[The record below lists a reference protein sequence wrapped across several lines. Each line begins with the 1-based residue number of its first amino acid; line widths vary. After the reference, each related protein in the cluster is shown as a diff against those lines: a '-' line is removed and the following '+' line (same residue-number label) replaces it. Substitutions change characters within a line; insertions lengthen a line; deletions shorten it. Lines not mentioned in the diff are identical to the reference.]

1 MARPLSTGDIIEI
14 SESDN
19 ESVPP
24 ALSFSVDFMEVFSP
38 MRIAPECLK
47 LGLTAG
53 PSVDEHT
60 GFDLSCDS
68 DRARVL
74 ALVYQLKPKVL
85 MTCAPCGMFS
95 SLNRM
100 WNFKKWSPQKKDAKM
115 KVANTL
121 FEFGMLLCRLQDN
134 NGRFYCHEHPAGASS
149 WQKPSVQ
156 VLMEQKH
163 GIVCRFHQCRFG
175 LRAPYSLRP
184 VKKLTKLIT
193 NNGEIQKRFH
203 QKYCKCGQVRHA
215 LCVGRLAG
223 RTMSSHCAIYPKGM
237 CEAIAQAVLA
247 TDR

>member
-1 MARPLSTGDIIEI
+1 MCLVLYQTVVCLVIDQTTMCLSWGRTAHLSNYHFRDHVCQTATSQSPLHAAVLGSISRSTELPQAMARPLSTGDIIEI

-60 GFDLSCDS
+60 GLDLSCDS

-100 WNFKKWSPQKKDAKM
+100 WNFKKWSPQKRM
-115 KVANTL
+115 P
-121 FEFGMLLCRLQDN
+121 R
-134 NGRFYCHEHPAGASS
+134 
-149 WQKPSVQ
+149 
-156 VLMEQKH
+156 
-163 GIVCRFHQCRFG
+163 
-175 LRAPYSLRP
+175 
-184 VKKLTKLIT
+184 
-193 NNGEIQKRFH
+193 
-203 QKYCKCGQVRHA
+203 
-215 LCVGRLAG
+215 
-223 RTMSSHCAIYPKGM
+223 
-237 CEAIAQAVLA
+237 
-247 TDR
+247 